1 MLPGKS
7 LTTADVI
14 SALTRHRWLIL
25 FPLAIGLAIVPAIA
39 RYLPETFRS
48 ETLILVIPQRV
59 PDSYVKST
67 VTASVADRLPSISD
81 EILSRSRLERVINDF
96 GLYPGL
102 RASAPMEDVVSRM
115 RRDIGSPQIRPGEQ
129 SFRISYVSEDP
140 QVAQKVAGRLASLFI
155 EENSLDRENR
165 ADSTNSFLES
175 QLQEAERQLA
185 ERERKLE
192 DYKRRHSG
200 ELPTQLESNLQ
211 QMQNARTQLQS
222 LSDSLN
228 RARERKLLFER
239 QIADARMFPQGI
251 TPAPTVVAG
260 QETTTILST
269 AQQLD
274 IARTRLEAM
283 RLRYKPDYPEVRSL
297 ERTIRELEAKA
308 AAEAQRPP
316 EQAPPKALSA
326 SELAQQKHIRDL
338 QAELEVIDH
347 QLTLGQ
353 ADESRLRE
361 LIADYQRK
369 VDAVPTRESE
379 LVQLTRDYEILKKNY
394 DDLLSKREGSRLAAN
409 LERRQIGEQFR
420 ILDPASL
427 PERPDQEVRRLAIVF
442 SPALA
447 CLALGL
453 AIVALLEFRDSS
465 FKRDSEIEQILNV
478 PVLATVPAM
487 SSASERR
494 QRRVRSVI
502 GDLAVGAAL
511 LGSAAAAVIFGV
523 LKA

>member
-7 LTTADVI
+7 LTTADI
-14 SALTRHRWLIL
+14 ASALTRHRWLIL
-25 FPLAIGLAIVPAIA
+25 FPLAIGLAVVPAMA

-59 PDSYVKST
+59 PDTYVKST

-96 GLYPGL
+96 GLYPEL
-102 RASAPMEDVVSRM
+102 RRTAPMEDVVARM
-115 RRDIGSPQIRPGEQ
+115 RRDIGSPQIRAGEQ

-140 QVAQKVAGRLASLFI
+140 KVAQKVAGRLASLFI

-211 QMQNARTQLQS
+211 AIQNVQMQLQS
-222 LSDSLN
+222 LSESLN

-239 QIADARMFPQGI
+239 QIADARMFPQGVA
-251 TPAPTVVAG
+251 PAQPVVSG
-260 QETTTILST
+260 QESTTILST

-274 IARTRLEAM
+274 LARTRLEAM

-308 AAEAQRPP
+308 DAEAKRP
-316 EQAPPKALSA
+316 EEAPVKAPSA
-326 SELAQQKHIRDL
+326 TELAQQKHIRDL
-338 QAELEVIDH
+338 QGELAVIDH
-347 QLTLGQ
+347 QLTVGE
-353 ADESRLRE
+353 ANESRLRG
-361 LIADYQRK
+361 LISDYQRK

-379 LVQLTRDYEILKKNY
+379 LVELTRDYEILKKNY

-427 PERPDQEVRRLAIVF
+427 PERPDQEVRRLGIVF
-442 SPALA
+442 SPAVV
-447 CLALGL
+447 CLILGL

-465 FKRDSEIEQILNV
+465 FKRDSEIEQLLNV

-494 QRRVRSVI
+494 KRRVRSVI

-511 LGSAAAAVIFGV
+511 LGSAAAAVIWGV
-523 LKA
+523 FKA